1 MDAPVWF
8 ITGCSSGIGRQ
19 VAEDLIAAGQR
30 VAVTARRIADIADL
44 QSDRVAAFALD
55 VTDEA
60 SVQAAVQAAL
70 ARFGRLDVVV
80 NNAGAGLVAALE
92 ECTAAEVEQMFGT
105 NVLGPLA
112 LIRAVAPHLRAQGS
126 GYIMSVGSTGSVRGR
141 PGLGIY
147 AATKHALAGLHDAL
161 TDEMKPFGVR
171 CTVLLLGSYRT
182 GFRFRGMKPGEQVI
196 DAYDATSGAVR
207 RRLQDDY
214 PPGFGDAATIAP
226 VLLQLFAM
234 PDPPRALALGAD
246 AVAGVRAKL
255 EAMLAELCA
264 WEALSCSAGVRPED
278 VAALQAGPAP
288 APRTG

>member
-30 VAVTARRIADIADL
+30 VVVTARRIADVQDL
-44 QSDRVAAFALD
+44 QSDTVAALALD

-60 SVQAAVQAAL
+60 SVQAAIDAAW

-80 NNAGAGLVAALE
+80 NNAGSGLVAALE
-92 ECTAAEVEQMFGT
+92 ESTPAEVEQMFST

-112 LIRAVAPHLRAQGS
+112 LIRAVAPHMRNQGS

-147 AATKHALAGLHDAL
+147 AATKHALAGLHDSL
-161 TDEMKPFGVR
+161 TDELKPFGVR

-182 GFRFRGMKPGEQVI
+182 GFRFRGMKPGERVI
-196 DAYDATSGAVR
+196 EAYDATSGAVR

-214 PPGFGDAATIAP
+214 PPGFGDPATIAP

-234 PDPPRALALGAD
+234 RDPPRALALGAD
-246 AVAGVRAKL
+246 AVAAIRAKL
-255 EAMLAELCA
+255 LAMLAELDA
-264 WEALSCSAGVRPED
+264 FEELASSAGVRPED
-278 VAALQAGPAP
+278 VGALQGPP
-288 APRTG
+288 PFR